1 MSCTSFHSIYFMPL
15 LPQSRNS
22 ELLKSCSL
30 IIHDIVQMQDAL
42 NLGAIVNNAAN
53 VQGVLHY

>member
-22 ELLKSCSL
+22 ELLD
-30 IIHDIVQMQDAL
+30 IDIVQVQDAL
-42 NLGAIVNNAAN
+42 NLGATMNSAAD
-53 VQGVLHY
+53 V